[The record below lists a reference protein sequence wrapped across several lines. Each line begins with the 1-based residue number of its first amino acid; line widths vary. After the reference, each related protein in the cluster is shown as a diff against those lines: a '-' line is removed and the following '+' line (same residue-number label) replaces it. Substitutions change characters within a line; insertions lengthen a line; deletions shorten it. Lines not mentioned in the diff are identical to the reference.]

1 MQIWVIIK
9 KKFANSYTLEQI
21 MIVLD
26 IIGQLFFFFF

>member
-21 MIVLD
+21 MSVLD

>member
-21 MIVLD
+21 MIALD